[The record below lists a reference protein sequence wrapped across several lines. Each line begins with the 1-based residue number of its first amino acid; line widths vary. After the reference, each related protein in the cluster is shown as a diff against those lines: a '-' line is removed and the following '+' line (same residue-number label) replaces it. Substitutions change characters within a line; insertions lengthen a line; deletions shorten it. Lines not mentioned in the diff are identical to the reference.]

1 MLFNTVLFT
10 GNANPALAQEIAGH
24 LGIDLGKAT
33 VGSQGHFENEL
44 ERRQRGLYRVRDD
57 REVITNGEIDEA
69 VLLALAFIDV
79 GLHAAGLCPG

>member
-1 MLFNTVLFT
+1 MESTLGQVL
-10 GNANPALAQEIAGH
+10 AH
-24 LGIDLGKAT
+24 LCGIDLGEAT

-79 GLHAAGLCPG
+79 GLHAAGRCPG